1 MADIRQNALT
11 GIVTVNGIVT
21 DGTQAGILAAE
32 RLGMIVSRRQAR
44 LALGEAGCASLDA
57 AADNPAL
64 PWPMRDAIKSAH
76 EWHRNAP
83 EIDEL
88 AWLLDLTPPE
98 IDDLF
103 RLAETL

>member
-1 MADIRQNALT
+1 MILSATT
-11 GIVTVNGIVT
+11 GRITVNGIVT
-21 DGTQAGILAAE
+21 DGSPAAVLTAE
-32 RLGMIVSRRQAR
+32 RSAMIVSRRQAR
-44 LALGEAGCASLDA
+44 IALGEAMCNALDA
-57 AADNPAL
+57 ASDNPEL
-64 PWPMRDAIKSAH
+64 PWVMRDAIKSAG

>member
-1 MADIRQNALT
+1 
-11 GIVTVNGIVT
+11 VTVVSAATGAAVPVT
-21 DGTQAGILAAE
+21 TP
-32 RLGMIVSRRQAR
+32 VTRRQAR
-44 LALGEAGCASLDA
+44 LALGEARCAALDA
-57 AADNPAL
+57 ASEDPAL
-64 PWPMRDAIKSAH
+64 PWAMRDSIKSAH

-103 RLAETL
+103 RLALTL

>member
-1 MADIRQNALT
+1 MILSART
-11 GIVTVNGIVT
+11 GRVMIGTVDT
-21 DGTQAGILAAE
+21 DGSPAAILAAE
-32 RLGMIVSRRQAR
+32 RAAMIVSRRQAR
-44 LALGEAGCASLDA
+44 LALGEARCAALDA

-64 PWPMRDAIKSAH
+64 PWPMHDAIKSAH